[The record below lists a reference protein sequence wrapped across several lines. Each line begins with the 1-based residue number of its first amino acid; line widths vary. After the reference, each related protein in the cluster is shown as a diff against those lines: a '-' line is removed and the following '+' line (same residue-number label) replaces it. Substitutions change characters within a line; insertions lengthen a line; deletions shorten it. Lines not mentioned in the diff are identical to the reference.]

1 MLPAETN
8 YAIYDK
14 ELLAIVAALDEWPHF
29 LMNTEVPFVIRTDH
43 KSLEY
48 FKVPQNFNQRQARW
62 LYKLLAY
69 NYKINTSVDKIISSL
84 IYLAEIPSLGLI
96 QKNLKH
102 LIMLLFFQSKFLQL
116 QKSLQIFRK
125 KPL

>member
-1 MLPAETN
+1 MLPTETN

-48 FKVPQNFNQRQARW
+48 FKVPQ
-62 LYKLLAY
+62 KL
-69 NYKINTSVDKIISSL
+69 N
-84 IYLAEIPSLGLI
+84 
-96 QKNLKH
+96 
-102 LIMLLFFQSKFLQL
+102 
-116 QKSLQIFRK
+116 
-125 KPL
+125 